1 MRIHTGSK
9 GEFIMFREMR
19 LKDQALSRAEIED
32 ILAKTTHGTLALNGD
47 DGYPYS
53 VPVNFVYSDGKIYFH
68 GISEGYKFDCMS
80 RDDKVSFS
88 VVGMEDVKSDKFTS
102 DFSSVIIF
110 GRVKILKER
119 EEKLQAMYKMVG
131 KFSPDH
137 MEGGRKYAEN
147 GCEACG
153 YEITI
158 EHMTGKRAEI

>member
-1 MRIHTGSK
+1 
-9 GEFIMFREMR
+9 MFREMR

-53 VPVNFVYSDGKIYFH
+53 VPVNFVYSDGKIYF
-68 GISEGYKFDCMS
+68 DCMS

-119 EEKLQAMYKMVG
+119 EEKLQVMYKMVG